1 MFVNINKQRQCAFAY
16 AIVANSF
23 NMFNANELKEG
34 TYHSLDSGV
43 GVWDVLATM
52 QTTLGL
58 FKILTNFI
66 LAEFD
71 NLMLLIGH
79 TIVHHA

>member
-1 MFVNINKQRQCAFAY
+1 
-16 AIVANSF
+16 
-23 NMFNANELKEG
+23 
-34 TYHSLDSGV
+34 LDLGV
-43 GVWDVLATM
+43 GDVLATM

-71 NLMLLIGH
+71 ELSLLMGH

>member
-1 MFVNINKQRQCAFAY
+1 
-16 AIVANSF
+16 
-23 NMFNANELKEG
+23 MFNANELKEG
-34 TYHSLDSGV
+34 TYHSLDSGA
-43 GVWDVLATM
+43 GVWDVFATM

-66 LAEFD
+66 LVEVDEFV
-71 NLMLLIGH
+71 LLIGH

>member
-1 MFVNINKQRQCAFAY
+1 
-16 AIVANSF
+16 
-23 NMFNANELKEG
+23 MFNTNELKEG
-34 TYHSLDSGV
+34 TYHSLDSSV
-43 GVWDVLATM
+43 GVWDVFATM

-66 LAEFD
+66 LVEVD
-71 NLMLLIGH
+71 ELVLLIRH